1 MRHKMRG
8 RKLGRNAS
16 HRKAM
21 FRNMACS
28 LIRSVVVDEDDPQKP
43 KVPGRIVTTLPK
55 AKELRP
61 YVEKLIT
68 LARKAIP
75 HEERAE
81 EYATDAERN
90 SDAWKSWRESDQWNQ
105 WNQAKAPALAL
116 RRRAFSILRDNE
128 VVDILFETIAP
139 QYVDR
144 PGGYTRVVRLPNL
157 RLGDAGV
164 QALIEFVGD
173 ERDRVKSGRRSGPAP
188 MVSDEAEPESEDAAE
203 TPESA
208 EAETTSETTAA
219 AEEASAESASDETS
233 DEGEGTEKTE

>member
-8 RKLGRNAS
+8 RKLGRNAA

-28 LIRSVVVDEDDPQKP
+28 LIRSVVVNEDDPARP
-43 KVPGRIVTTLPK
+43 KTPGRIVTTMPK

-68 LARKAIP
+68 MARKALP
-75 HEERAE
+75 HLENAE
-81 EYATDAERN
+81 QYATSADRN

-105 WNQAKAPALAL
+105 WNQTVAPALAL
-116 RRRAFSILRDNE
+116 RRRVFSILRDNE
-128 VVDILFETIAP
+128 AVEILFENIAP
-139 QYVDR
+139 QFVDR
-144 PGGYTRVVRLPNL
+144 PGGYTRVVRLPKV

-173 ERDRVKSGRRSGPAP
+173 ERDRVKSARRTGPAP
-188 MVSDEAEPESEDAAE
+188 IVSDQPATEPEPSATQPESETAPEASAEPESPDAQEETDKAE
-203 TPESA
+203 
-208 EAETTSETTAA
+208 
-219 AEEASAESASDETS
+219 
-233 DEGEGTEKTE
+233 